1 MAKKIF
7 DSEILNDALSEG
19 LIKVL
24 PDGIIRMSLALFFNF
39 SPDAIVIEVFPLDNY
54 EEIYEKIGSG
64 SERKKVKQKI
74 IYRLKK
80 EGFIFVSLD
89 GMNGHYVK

>member
-7 DSEILNDALSEG
+7 DSEILNDALSDG
-19 LIKVL
+19 LIKAL
-24 PDGIIRMSLALFFNF
+24 PDGIIIISLALFFNF
-39 SPDAIVIEVFPLDNY
+39 SPYSIVIEVFPLDNS
-54 EEIYEKIGSG
+54 EEIYEKTGFG

-89 GMNGHYVK
+89 GMNGHYIK

>member
-7 DSEILNDALSEG
+7 DSEILNDALSDG
-19 LIKVL
+19 LIANL
-24 PDGIIRMSLALFFNF
+24 PEGIVKMSLRMFFNF
-39 SPDAIVIEVFPLDNY
+39 SPDAIVIEVFPLDNS
-54 EEIYEKIGSG
+54 EEIYEKIGFG

-89 GMNGHYVK
+89 GMNGHYIK